1 MPARGANVVDIAQPR
16 GELGDV
22 LEGGHRQERL
32 ADIVLTSRARALFER
47 ILQEN
52 RSRERLEQ
60 FSVSPRRKLL
70 FHGPPGCGKTLGA
83 SVLAG
88 EMGLP
93 LMTVRLDSVF
103 SRFLGATANHL
114 RAIFGEMPRRP
125 GIYLFDEFDSIAK
138 ARGDSQDVGE
148 MNRIVTAFLQLI
160 DSDTS
165 NSIVIAA
172 TNHAELLDRAIFR
185 RFDVIVPFSLPTAS
199 QIEATLKLRL
209 GAFDSPCLVLEGGV
223 RVGAGHELRGC
234 REIRP
239 TTPFAAWP
247 SLVETSSR
255 WRTSRRRSGVLSIV
269 RPNGGAR
276 SAETHGQSGV
286 PAHSREH
293 LQDGLLPVAP
303 GRAGC
308 RDPPSAPQPEKAQ
321 RSTHRAARCTSRP
334 RATATPGATR
344 PGSHARGGRRR
355 AQGDL
360 RPGAN
365 TLGRRRWGRACA
377 WRDGGRHGASRRE
390 GARIEPTSSK
400 DSTPTPT
407 TPR

>member
-1 MPARGANVVDIAQPR
+1 MKNEILKQLLLAHVEGDDAAFRKAALQLASSESTAGHIRIAEDLRSILARMPSRSANVVDIAQPR

-22 LEGGHRQERL
+22 LEGGHREERL
-32 ADIVLTSRARALFER
+32 ADIVLSPKSRALFER

-52 RSRERLEQ
+52 RSRERLER

-160 DSDTS
+160 DSDAS

-185 RFDVIVPFSLPTAS
+185 RFDVIVPFVLPNAD

-209 GAFDSPCLVLEGGV
+209 DAFDLPASFLKEVSGS
-223 RVGAGHELRGC
+223 ARGMS
-234 REIRP
+234 
-239 TTPFAAWP
+239 FAD
-247 SLVETSSR
+247 V
-255 WRTSRRRSGVLSIV
+255 RRSTDDAV
-269 RPNGGAR
+269 RSMALAGRDELTIEDVAEAFERPQHREAKRGR
-276 SAETHGQSGV
+276 SK
-286 PAHSREH
+286 R
-293 LQDGLLPVAP
+293 
-303 GRAGC
+303 
-308 RDPPSAPQPEKAQ
+308 
-321 RSTHRAARCTSRP
+321 
-334 RATATPGATR
+334 
-344 PGSHARGGRRR
+344 
-355 AQGDL
+355 
-360 RPGAN
+360 
-365 TLGRRRWGRACA
+365 
-377 WRDGGRHGASRRE
+377 
-390 GARIEPTSSK
+390 
-400 DSTPTPT
+400 
-407 TPR
+407 

>member
-1 MPARGANVVDIAQPR
+1 MKNEILKQLLLAHVDGDDAAFRKAALQLASSESTAGHIRIAEDLRSIVAKMPTRQGNVVDIAQPR

-22 LEGGHRQERL
+22 LEGGYRQERL
-32 ADIVLTSRARALFER
+32 VDIVLTARSRTLFER
-47 ILQEN
+47 VLLEN
-52 RSRERLEQ
+52 RSRERLEK

-114 RAIFGEMPRRP
+114 RAIFAEMPRRP
-125 GIYLFDEFDSIAK
+125 GVYLFDEFDSIAK

-185 RFDVIVPFSLPTAS
+185 RFDVIVPFSLPTTD

-209 GAFDSPCLVLEGGV
+209 GAFDLPTSF
-223 RVGAGHELRGC
+223 LR
-234 REIRP
+234 EVA
-239 TTPFAAWP
+239 TTARGMSFAD
-247 SLVETSSR
+247 V
-255 WRTSRRRSGVLSIV
+255 
-269 RPNGGAR
+269 AR
-276 SAETHGQSGV
+276 STDDAIRSMALG
-286 PAHSREH
+286 SRDQ
-293 LQDGLLPVAP
+293 LTMQDVDEAFA
-303 GRAGC
+303 R
-308 RDPPSAPQPEKAQ
+308 PQHREAKRT
-321 RSTHRAARCTSRP
+321 RSKR
-334 RATATPGATR
+334 
-344 PGSHARGGRRR
+344 
-355 AQGDL
+355 
-360 RPGAN
+360 
-365 TLGRRRWGRACA
+365 
-377 WRDGGRHGASRRE
+377 
-390 GARIEPTSSK
+390 
-400 DSTPTPT
+400 
-407 TPR
+407 

>member
-1 MPARGANVVDIAQPR
+1 MKNEILKQLLLAHVDGDDAAFRKAALQLASSESTAGHIRIAEDLRSIVARMPTRSANVVDIAQPR

-32 ADIVLTSRARALFER
+32 ADIVLSPKSRLLFER

-114 RAIFGEMPRRP
+114 RAIFAEMPRRP
-125 GIYLFDEFDSIAK
+125 GIYLFDEFDAIAK

-165 NSIVIAA
+165 NSILIAA

-185 RFDVIVPFSLPTAS
+185 RFDVMIPFPLPTPD
-199 QIEATLKLRL
+199 QIESTLKLRL
-209 GAFDSPCLVLEGGV
+209 GAFDLPGSFL
-223 RVGAGHELRGC
+223 
-234 REIRP
+234 REIAMTALGMSFADVGHATDDAIRSMALADRSQLAMKDVEEAFARP
-239 TTPFAAWP
+239 QHREAKG
-247 SLVETSSR
+247 R
-255 WRTSRRRSGVLSIV
+255 RSRR
-269 RPNGGAR
+269 
-276 SAETHGQSGV
+276 
-286 PAHSREH
+286 
-293 LQDGLLPVAP
+293 
-303 GRAGC
+303 
-308 RDPPSAPQPEKAQ
+308 
-321 RSTHRAARCTSRP
+321 
-334 RATATPGATR
+334 
-344 PGSHARGGRRR
+344 
-355 AQGDL
+355 
-360 RPGAN
+360 
-365 TLGRRRWGRACA
+365 
-377 WRDGGRHGASRRE
+377 
-390 GARIEPTSSK
+390 
-400 DSTPTPT
+400 
-407 TPR
+407 

>member
-1 MPARGANVVDIAQPR
+1 MKNEILKQLLLAHVEGDDAGFRKAALQLASSESTAGHIRIAEDLRSIVARMPARGANVVDIAQPR

-32 ADIVLTSRARALFER
+32 ADIVLASRTRALFER
-47 ILQEN
+47 VLQEN

-114 RAIFGEMPRRP
+114 RAIFAEMPRRP

-160 DSDTS
+160 DSDAS
-165 NSIVIAA
+165 NSIVVAA

-185 RFDVIVPFSLPTAS
+185 RFDVIVPFSLPTAT
-199 QIEATLKLRL
+199 QIEATLELRL
-209 GAFDSPCLVLEGGV
+209 GAFDLPASFLREVSKSARGMSFADVGRSTDDAV
-223 RVGAGHELRGC
+223 RSMALADRAQLTIGDVEEAFGRPQH
-234 REIRP
+234 REAR
-239 TTPFAAWP
+239 
-247 SLVETSSR
+247 
-255 WRTSRRRSGVLSIV
+255 RRRSK
-269 RPNGGAR
+269 R
-276 SAETHGQSGV
+276 
-286 PAHSREH
+286 
-293 LQDGLLPVAP
+293 
-303 GRAGC
+303 
-308 RDPPSAPQPEKAQ
+308 
-321 RSTHRAARCTSRP
+321 
-334 RATATPGATR
+334 
-344 PGSHARGGRRR
+344 
-355 AQGDL
+355 
-360 RPGAN
+360 
-365 TLGRRRWGRACA
+365 
-377 WRDGGRHGASRRE
+377 
-390 GARIEPTSSK
+390 
-400 DSTPTPT
+400 
-407 TPR
+407 